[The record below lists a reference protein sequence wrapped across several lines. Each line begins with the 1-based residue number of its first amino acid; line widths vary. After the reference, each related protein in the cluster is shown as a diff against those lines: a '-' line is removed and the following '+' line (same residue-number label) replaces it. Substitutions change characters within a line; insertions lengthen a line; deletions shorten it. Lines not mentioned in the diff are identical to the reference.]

1 MAKCRKCNKTAS
13 YNYSYA
19 KKGEY
24 CQTHKLEKMI
34 NITIKYCDH
43 ENCKRK
49 RLYNYKGHKAKYC
62 KEHKLEEMVNV
73 ENKMCESEGCMRI
86 AHYNMKGERPK
97 YCSNHTLEN
106 MINLCTKKCK
116 SKDCNKTAIY
126 NNIGESPLKCKIHK
140 LENMENVVN
149 KCKTQECNK
158 KGAKKYERYCPS
170 CYIKLYPN
178 KRIKTRT
185 KEYNVINYIHT
196 IFNKYDWKINK
207 QINIG
212 TCKQTPDLLLEV
224 DKYIIIVE
232 INEY

>member
-73 ENKMCESEGCMRI
+73 ENKMCEKFSVVTLRPRWRLRLF
-86 AHYNMKGERPK
+86 KGQ
-97 YCSNHTLEN
+97 T
-106 MINLCTKKCK
+106 
-116 SKDCNKTAIY
+116 KTA
-126 NNIGESPLKCKIHK
+126 
-140 LENMENVVN
+140 
-149 KCKTQECNK
+149 
-158 KGAKKYERYCPS
+158 ERDC
-170 CYIKLYPN
+170 
-178 KRIKTRT
+178 
-185 KEYNVINYIHT
+185 
-196 IFNKYDWKINK
+196 
-207 QINIG
+207 G
-212 TCKQTPDLLLEV
+212 
-224 DKYIIIVE
+224 
-232 INEY
+232 